1 MQNIIVD
8 KEEDAKEIIKFL
20 EEKKAGKATFLPLS
34 KFNNNNSNNS
44 VEYENYKNG
53 IISKLKDIRDVKK
66 YVYFPKDIVKVNEKY
81 LGIISVFLDKTL
93 IVENIDIAISVTKK
107 IKGIKVV
114 TLNGELFA
122 STGSITGGYS
132 KKVSNILGR
141 KEEIVKLEKE
151 IVSLERKA
159 EETNSDFEDKKA
171 EYILKEKE
179 HSNILN
185 EIYEEKLKIV
195 VKEKEINALRE
206 KVGEISEKI
215 KNINNEI
222 ENITKESN
230 EILTNKSIIEEVKGK
245 LVEELEKM
253 NDERL
258 KLKENLNDED
268 TSSKI
273 EEIAEDI
280 MNVKISIASFEESE
294 NSIIEILE
302 RITSEEKELEERK
315 EKRNTELLEYE
326 KENTNLGQRIEENTS
341 DINKIEEENVENKRA
356 VHFGQKATNEEI
368 KEGIKNIEK
377 LIENY
382 RKYVPNYTEEYGSRV
397 LEIIF
402 YCFTAPYIQQIRSC
416 FKSTDSKEGISPFL
430 FIGGTPFS
438 GKTKLLNL
446 IVYRMIGIEKKK
458 RGEKETVSTYSSIV
472 PKNSKWRANTI
483 DQLDYWLR
491 EDNVYPIFVDELDKD
506 FFANPE
512 RSDKLV
518 TNLVNDTGFHGK
530 SGCLIGT
537 TNSNSFEMPKRSARR
552 SYYIKIDKVFDEKR
566 FSECNR
572 EYNKILNKTNNKLFK
587 DFVVRM
593 AEELSKENVK
603 LDNYS
608 QTSNSEKI
616 DFLFLT
622 RKIFREY
629 FEIADIKIPK
639 WFPQNRYNDISE
651 QNMEKWKSCYQML
664 PEKFKVIEED
674 GKKIYGFNLRE
685 LNVDKN
691 TKENVSYYEA
701 MANQCIIVNSD
712 QYLKFDIEKF
722 HEWIGIPVPKELR
735 KKKNIF
741 NFFKKKQSSNT

>member
-8 KEEDAKEIIKFL
+8 REEDAKEIIKFL
-20 EEKKAGKATFLPLS
+20 EDKKAGKATFLPLS
-34 KFNNNNSNNS
+34 KFNNNSNNI
-44 VEYENYKNG
+44 VEYGNYKKG
-53 IISKLKDIRDVKK
+53 IIYKLRDIRDIEKH
-66 YVYFPKDIVKVNEKY
+66 VYFPKDIVNVNEKY

-141 KEEIVKLEKE
+141 KEEITKLEKE

-159 EETNSDFEDKKA
+159 EETNSEFEDKKA

-185 EIYEEKLKIV
+185 EIYEEKLKIA

-206 KVGEISEKI
+206 KVEEISEKI

-341 DINKIEEENVENKRA
+341 DINKIEEENVE
-356 VHFGQKATNEEI
+356 I
-368 KEGIKNIEK
+368 KELQNEIRKEKEEKQNI
-377 LIENY
+377 I
-382 RKYVPNYTEEYGSRV
+382 
-397 LEIIF
+397 
-402 YCFTAPYIQQIRSC
+402 
-416 FKSTDSKEGISPFL
+416 
-430 FIGGTPFS
+430 
-438 GKTKLLNL
+438 KLLNKK
-446 IVYRMIGIEKKK
+446 IEENDKKI
-458 RGEKETVSTYSSIV
+458 ETNIPV
-472 PKNSKWRANTI
+472 K
-483 DQLDYWLR
+483 
-491 EDNVYPIFVDELDKD
+491 
-506 FFANPE
+506 
-512 RSDKLV
+512 
-518 TNLVNDTGFHGK
+518 
-530 SGCLIGT
+530 
-537 TNSNSFEMPKRSARR
+537 
-552 SYYIKIDKVFDEKR
+552 
-566 FSECNR
+566 
-572 EYNKILNKTNNKLFK
+572 
-587 DFVVRM
+587 
-593 AEELSKENVK
+593 LSKEQEMFK
-603 LDNYS
+603 IELEEENYIENMWNEYQITLNNIDIVEYEEYYIEKGL
-608 QTSNSEKI
+608 QTRDIEGNIMNFDIIKAKKMVRDLKSSIKNLGEVDTSIIK
-616 DFLFLT
+616 
-622 RKIFREY
+622 EY
-629 FEIADIKIPK
+629 
-639 WFPQNRYNDISE
+639 
-651 QNMEKWKSCYQML
+651 L
-664 PEKFKVIEED
+664 
-674 GKKIYGFNLRE
+674 
-685 LNVDKN
+685 N
-691 TKENVSYYEA
+691 TKERYDYLLNQREDLESSKKSLEKIIKEIAFAMEEQFVSR
-701 MANQCIIVNSD
+701 MDIIN
-712 QYLKFDIEKF
+712 KNF
-722 HEWIGIPVPKELR
+722 KEIFVTLFGGR
-735 KKKNIF
+735 KC
-741 NFFKKKQSSNT
+741 

>member
-8 KEEDAKEIIKFL
+8 KEENAKEIIKFL

-34 KFNNNNSNNS
+34 KFNDNSNNS

-53 IISKLKDIRDVKK
+53 IISKLKDIRDVEK

-132 KKVSNILGR
+132 KKVANILGR
-141 KEEIVKLEKE
+141 KEEIAKLEKE

-159 EETNSDFEDKKA
+159 EEISNEFEDKKA

-185 EIYEEKLKIV
+185 EIYEEKLKIA

-206 KVGEISEKI
+206 KVEEISEKI
-215 KNINNEI
+215 KNINSEI

-273 EEIAEDI
+273 EEITEDI

-341 DINKIEEENVENKRA
+341 DINKIEEENVE
-356 VHFGQKATNEEI
+356 I
-368 KEGIKNIEK
+368 KELQNEIRKQKEEKQNI
-377 LIENY
+377 I
-382 RKYVPNYTEEYGSRV
+382 
-397 LEIIF
+397 
-402 YCFTAPYIQQIRSC
+402 
-416 FKSTDSKEGISPFL
+416 
-430 FIGGTPFS
+430 
-438 GKTKLLNL
+438 KLLNKK
-446 IVYRMIGIEKKK
+446 IEENDKKI
-458 RGEKETVSTYSSIV
+458 ETNIPV
-472 PKNSKWRANTI
+472 K
-483 DQLDYWLR
+483 
-491 EDNVYPIFVDELDKD
+491 
-506 FFANPE
+506 
-512 RSDKLV
+512 
-518 TNLVNDTGFHGK
+518 
-530 SGCLIGT
+530 
-537 TNSNSFEMPKRSARR
+537 
-552 SYYIKIDKVFDEKR
+552 
-566 FSECNR
+566 
-572 EYNKILNKTNNKLFK
+572 
-587 DFVVRM
+587 
-593 AEELSKENVK
+593 LSKEQEMFK
-603 LDNYS
+603 IELEEENYIENMWNEYQITLNNIDIAEYEEYYIEKGLQVRDIEGNIMS
-608 QTSNSEKI
+608 FDIIKAKKMVRDLKSSIKDLGEVDTSIIK
-616 DFLFLT
+616 
-622 RKIFREY
+622 EY
-629 FEIADIKIPK
+629 
-639 WFPQNRYNDISE
+639 
-651 QNMEKWKSCYQML
+651 L
-664 PEKFKVIEED
+664 
-674 GKKIYGFNLRE
+674 
-685 LNVDKN
+685 N
-691 TKENVSYYEA
+691 TKERYDYLLNQREDLESSKKSLEKIIKEIAFAMEEQFVSR
-701 MANQCIIVNSD
+701 MDIIN
-712 QYLKFDIEKF
+712 KNF
-722 HEWIGIPVPKELR
+722 KEIFVTLFGGR
-735 KKKNIF
+735 KC
-741 NFFKKKQSSNT
+741 